1 MIQSALYHG
10 RVRHRRFEPV
20 GNEFAY
26 SVFYFYL
33 DLAELPSLFRL
44 PGLFSLNRRG
54 LFAFH
59 RADYLGDP
67 ARPLDA
73 EVRDRV
79 EKETGQRPA
88 GPIRLLTQI
97 RTFGHCFNPVS
108 FYYCFDAAG
117 ARVDFVVAEI
127 TNTPWKERHA
137 YVLRCSGA
145 EGTQQFEFDKAFHV
159 SPFMD
164 MAQRYRW
171 NFSAPGPDLFVHM
184 DNVPLRGADR
194 MFDATLR
201 LKRTPWSPGA
211 VAASLLFYPA
221 STLKTVLMIHWQ
233 AMRLWLKRAPF
244 YPHPA
249 GVKP

>member
-10 RVRHRRFEPV
+10 RVRHRRFSPV

-33 DLAELPSLFRL
+33 DLAEISSLFRL
-44 PGLFSLNRRG
+44 PGLFSLDRRG

-67 ARPLDA
+67 AQPLDA
-73 EVRDRV
+73 AVRDRV
-79 EKETGQRPA
+79 EKETGHRPA

-108 FYYCFDAAG
+108 FYYCFDGAG
-117 ARVDFVVAEI
+117 DRVEFIVAEI
-127 TNTPWKERHA
+127 TNTPWKERHT
-137 YVLRCSGA
+137 YVLRCA
-145 EGTQQFEFDKAFHV
+145 GTAGIEQFEFDKTFHV

-184 DNVPLRGADR
+184 DNVPVGGADR
-194 MFDATLR
+194 LFDATLR
-201 LKRTPWSPGA
+201 LKRTPWSAAA

-233 AMRLWLKRAPF
+233 ALRLWLKRAPF

-249 GVKP
+249 GEKP